1 MSRVCVPAAEAHPSD
16 PQVPL
21 KLLPQ
26 DHLPRTTGFGGM
38 EPVDVPGNDVY
49 THDEEWWATNNCLL
63 IVEVNVVS
71 GSLKME
77 MLL

>member
-1 MSRVCVPAAEAHPSD
+1 
-16 PQVPL
+16 
-21 KLLPQ
+21 
-26 DHLPRTTGFGGM
+26 M